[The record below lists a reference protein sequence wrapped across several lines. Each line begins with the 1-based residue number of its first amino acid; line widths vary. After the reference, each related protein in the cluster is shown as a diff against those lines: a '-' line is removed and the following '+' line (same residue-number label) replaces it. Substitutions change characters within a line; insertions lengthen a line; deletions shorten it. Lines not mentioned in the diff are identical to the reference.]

1 MNKKLQENIINDNED
16 FQNANQDFRKSD
28 GKFSIISNDS
38 IHKSNIKSDSIDI
51 EESNNNLN
59 DNKKFEEEDEE
70 EDDEFEEERIRAF
83 NEIMNKKERHVEVIK
98 EVDEEYDSDFHM
110 SPNKNK
116 NDIHNENI
124 IHKNKLNFEKLNF
137 DVNDNNK
144 NNNYSHFNVEN
155 NNKDINYIN
164 NNINDNNFNEDY
176 NKENNYNNDNYQNN
190 YDNNIS
196 PIKNDKY
203 LESQSDIVNQK
214 LNYSPLISDAN
225 NIQIQTP
232 NFINEKMKFE
242 EKKIPSGDIDKI
254 DNYIR
259 ILRIRKNQN
268 FYYENKNNNIKEKNE
283 KENEEEKQKQIY
295 IEKRRK
301 KMEDIKNIFSNTTI
315 NYEKE
320 KKNLVKKSKFKELVK
335 ITNSVPSIHSN
346 IKKNINQ
353 IPIRN
358 TFYMTQRKIPNPKKN
373 QNIKQ
378 IYSRRNIINRMPLSN
393 NYYINNNSYENNYNN
408 PQNKLYELEYN
419 NNKKINKSIF
429 NLIENDFF
437 DDGFYNI
444 NTINKERNFDK
455 VEIKEIPKYSER
467 SFKRGY
473 IMPVNPINGIISAK
487 AYFLWD

>member
-116 NDIHNENI
+116 NDINNENI

-268 FYYENKNNNIKEKNE
+268 FYYENKNNNIKEKDE

-346 IKKNINQ
+346 TKKNINQ

-358 TFYMTQRKIPNPKKN
+358 TFFMTQRKISNPKKN